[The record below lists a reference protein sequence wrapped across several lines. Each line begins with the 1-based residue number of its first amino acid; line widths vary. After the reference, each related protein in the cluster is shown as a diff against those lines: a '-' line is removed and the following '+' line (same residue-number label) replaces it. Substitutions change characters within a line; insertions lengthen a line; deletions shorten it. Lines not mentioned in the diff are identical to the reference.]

1 MYSAYLGGQ
10 RIGFVAAEKADDGCW
25 YMERICVC
33 RSTGTGGSV
42 SIGIINEN
50 RVLKNWYIEYRF
62 TETGTRKSSHLPF
75 EVCFLEKEV
84 QA

>member
-1 MYSAYLGGQ
+1 MHTLAGSASVLWLQ
-10 RIGFVAAEKADDGCW
+10 RRPTTAAGTWKGFA
-25 YMERICVC
+25 YC

-62 TETGTRKSSHLPF
+62 AETGTRKSSHLPF